1 MSSNLSTWAVAG
13 EHVADESID
22 PQSVA
27 MCLWIW
33 SGAQARM
40 EFFEN
45 HVLEISFR
53 AGTTLTLSTMQEM
66 LAYFEAQANEVA
78 CAPRHRYFGPR
89 RR

>member
-13 EHVADESID
+13 EHVADESND

-45 HVLEISFR
+45 HILEISFR

-66 LAYFEAQANEVA
+66 LAYFEAQANELA
-78 CAPRHRYFGPR
+78 CAPRHRHFGP
-89 RR
+89 